1 MQHHDPAPGTG
12 GGDAIRRALANGTG
26 AIALARA
33 AALPPTATATAFV
46 QFCIEAMGGAPAAS
60 HPS

>member
-1 MQHHDPAPGTG
+1 MSSDSSLLDQG
-12 GGDAIRRALANGTG
+12 
-26 AIALARA
+26 IALARA

-46 QFCIEAMGGAPAAS
+46 QFCIEAMGGAPAPS